1 MQALD
6 PGLDLDSFFHELG
19 RARERVLL
27 LDYDGTLAPFHR
39 RPEHA
44 VPYPRIAELLREVS
58 RRCATRIVIVSGR
71 RLADLRG
78 PLARIPHHEAWASH
92 GWERFTSSGAVLAY
106 AIPNAAQRQLELAE
120 APARGLA
127 MHGVRVERKAAS
139 VAVHWRGLAPEV
151 VERVRA
157 MLARAWDALDAD
169 EVGLLEFDGGVEL
182 RVRGRD
188 KGAAVREILSGCSA
202 DAVCAYL
209 GDDLTD
215 EDAFEAIR
223 GRGLGVLV
231 RPELRDTRAHL
242 WIAPPLELA
251 AFLERWCESGG
262 AGR

>member
-6 PGLDLDSFFHELG
+6 PELDLDRFFHGLG
-19 RARERVLL
+19 RARERLLL

-44 VPYPRIAELLREVS
+44 VPYPRVAELLREAS

-78 PLARIPHHEAWASH
+78 PLARIPHDEAWASH
-92 GWERFTSSGAVLAY
+92 GWECFTASGERLGY
-106 AIPNAAQRQLELAE
+106 AIPNAAQRQLQLAE
-120 APARGLA
+120 APARSLA
-127 MHGVRVERKAAS
+127 MHGARVERKAAS
-139 VAVHWRGLAPEV
+139 VAVHWRGLAPDA

-157 MLARAWDALDAD
+157 LLARAWDGLDA
-169 EVGLLEFDGGVEL
+169 EALALLEFDGGVEL
-182 RVRGRD
+182 RARGRD
-188 KGAAVREILSGCSA
+188 KGAAVREILSVASR

-209 GDDLTD
+209 GDDTTD

-231 RPELRDTRAHL
+231 RPQLRDTRAHL
-242 WIAPPLELA
+242 WIAPPLELV
-251 AFLERWCESGG
+251 AFLERWCESG
-262 AGR
+262 AAR

>member
-1 MQALD
+1 MHALD
-6 PGLDLDSFFHELG
+6 PELDLDRFFDGLG

-44 VPYPRIAELLREVS
+44 VPYPRVAQILRDVT

-78 PLARIPHHEAWASH
+78 PLARIPHDEAWASH
-92 GWERFTSSGAVLAY
+92 GWERFTAAGERLDF
-106 AIPNAAQRQLELAE
+106 AIPHAAQRKLQLAE

-127 MHGVRVERKAAS
+127 MHGVRVERKPAS
-139 VAVHWRGLAPEV
+139 VAVHWRGLRPAL
-151 VERVRA
+151 VERIRA
-157 MLARAWDALDAD
+157 MLDEAWHGLDA
-169 EVGLLEFDGGVEL
+169 EELALLEFDGGVEL
-182 RVRGRD
+182 RARGRD
-188 KGAAVREILSGCSA
+188 KGAAVREILDACSPE
-202 DAVCAYL
+202 AVCAYL

-231 RPELRDTRAHL
+231 RPEPRDTRARL
-242 WIAPPLELA
+242 WIAPPLELV
-251 AFLERWCESGG
+251 AFLERWCASG
-262 AGR
+262 ASR